1 MQLDIEQIKKYLPH
15 RYPFLLLD
23 RVLEAQPGK
32 SLTAIKNVSIAHPVF
47 QGHFP
52 QLAIFPGVL
61 MVEAMAQASGIL
73 ADLTAPAPDTE
84 KTIKDLYFL
93 AGINETR
100 FKRTVVP
107 GDQLQLQIEFLQQ
120 RQNFTIF
127 KTKGTATVDGHIAC
141 ITELM
146 LAKKSN

>member
-1 MQLDIEQIKKYLPH
+1 MQLDAEQIKKYLPH

-23 RVLEAQPGK
+23 RVLDVKPGS
-32 SLTAIKNVSIAHPVF
+32 SLTAIKNVSISDPVF

-73 ADLTAPAPDTE
+73 ADLTAPDAE
-84 KTIKDLYFL
+84 KTVKDLYFL

-100 FKRTVVP
+100 FKRTVIP

-120 RQNFTIF
+120 RQNFAIF
-127 KTKGTATVDGHIAC
+127 KTKGTAIVDGHIAC
-141 ITELM
+141 TTELI
-146 LAKKSN
+146 LAKKSS